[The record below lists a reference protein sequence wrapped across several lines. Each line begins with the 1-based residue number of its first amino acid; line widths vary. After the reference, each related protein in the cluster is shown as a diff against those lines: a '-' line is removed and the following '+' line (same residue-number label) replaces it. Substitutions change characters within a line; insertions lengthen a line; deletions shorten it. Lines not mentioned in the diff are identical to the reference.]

1 MDKKLCDMSL
11 QKLWRLFPV
20 TLCPPSPAY
29 IKQYEDEKNFICS
42 FLPEYCRINHIGSTA
57 VGNILSKPIVDILTE
72 IPHECQM
79 TPVKDLLLNNGYI
92 CMSESADRM
101 SFNKGYT
108 LEGYAPEVFHL
119 HLRFYGDNDE
129 LYFNKYLIEH
139 PETAKEYEAVKLALC
154 AKYKY
159 DRDKYTQGKTDF
171 INKYTELAKKQYRL
185 PVD

>member
-1 MDKKLCDMSL
+1 
-11 QKLWRLFPV
+11 
-20 TLCPPSPAY
+20 
-29 IKQYEDEKNFICS
+29 
-42 FLPEYCRINHIGSTA
+42 
-57 VGNILSKPIVDILTE
+57 
-72 IPHECQM
+72 
-79 TPVKDLLLNNGYI
+79 
-92 CMSESADRM
+92 MSESADRM

-129 LYFNKYLIEH
+129 LYFKKYLIEY

-154 AKYKY
+154 LKYKY

>member
-1 MDKKLCDMSL
+1 
-11 QKLWRLFPV
+11 
-20 TLCPPSPAY
+20 
-29 IKQYEDEKNFICS
+29 
-42 FLPEYCRINHIGSTA
+42 
-57 VGNILSKPIVDILTE
+57 
-72 IPHECQM
+72 
-79 TPVKDLLLNNGYI
+79 
-92 CMSESADRM
+92 MSESADRM
-101 SFNKGYT
+101 SFNKGYI

-129 LYFNKYLIEH
+129 LYFKKYLIEQ
-139 PETAKEYEAVKLALC
+139 LALC

>member
-1 MDKKLCDMSL
+1 MRHEFAKALAFVSCNAMPSFTRVYKAIRGREKLYRFFSS
-11 QKLWRLFPV
+11 RV
-20 TLCPPSPAY
+20 
-29 IKQYEDEKNFICS
+29 
-42 FLPEYCRINHIGSTA
+42 LPYNHIGSTA

-72 IPHECQM
+72 IPHECEM
-79 TPVKDLLLNNGYI
+79 TPVKDLLLNNGYT
-92 CMSESADRM
+92 CMAESADRM

-129 LYFNKYLIEH
+129 LYFKKYLIEH

-171 INKYTELAKKQYRL
+171 INKYTELAKKQYL
-185 PVD
+185 LTC